1 MHFIN
6 KSTQLYI
13 DLKTSQGC
21 ASFVVLHVLVLGFGV
36 ISEVTQK

>member
-6 KSTQLYI
+6 KSTQFYI
-13 DLKTSQGC
+13 NSKTIQVC

-36 ISEVTQK
+36 ISEVTRK